1 MKGVPEKALNPDV
14 IIPMHCSG
22 PTLIALLRTELADR
36 LLTSTTGTEF
46 QFGA

>member
-1 MKGVPEKALNPDV
+1 V

-22 PTLIALLRTELADR
+22 PGLVTMLREMLADK
-36 LLTSTTGTEF
+36 LVTSTTGTVF